1 MEKKELVAMLMDSPF
16 YFDILLGERL
26 VIVQQHSLRF
36 LGKTILDQSIDSKK
50 VTDSIVVDEGDIG
63 KVTTII
69 VGYIP
74 PKNQAKA
81 EPSPAPIIRKP
92 TCPVPCSDMLPPAS

>member
-1 MEKKELVAMLMDSPF
+1 MGKKELVAMLMESPF

-26 VIVQQHSLRF
+26 VIVQQHSRRF
-36 LGKTILDQSIDSKK
+36 LGKTMLDQPIDSKK
-50 VTDSIVVDEGDIG
+50 VTDSIVVDERDFG

-74 PKNQAKA
+74 PNQARA
-81 EPSPAPIIRKP
+81 EPSPAPISGKP
-92 TCPVPCSDMLPPAS
+92 TCPAPCSGMLPQAS

>member
-26 VIVQQHSLRF
+26 VILQQHSRRF
-36 LGKTILDQSIDSKK
+36 LGKTRLDRSIDAKK
-50 VTDSIVVDEGDIG
+50 VADSIMFDERDIG

-74 PKNQAKA
+74 PQNQAKA
-81 EPSPAPIIRKP
+81 EPSPAPTRRKP
-92 TCPVPCSDMLPPAS
+92 SCPAPRSGMLLPVS

>member
-1 MEKKELVAMLMDSPF
+1 METKELVAMLMESPF

-26 VIVQQHSLRF
+26 VIVQQHSRRF
-36 LGKTILDQSIDSKK
+36 LGKTMLDQSIDSKK
-50 VTDSIVVDEGDIG
+50 VTDSIVVDERDVG

-74 PKNQAKA
+74 PKNRARA
-81 EPSPAPIIRKP
+81 EPSPAPMSGKP
-92 TCPVPCSDMLPPAS
+92 TCPAQCSGMLPPAS